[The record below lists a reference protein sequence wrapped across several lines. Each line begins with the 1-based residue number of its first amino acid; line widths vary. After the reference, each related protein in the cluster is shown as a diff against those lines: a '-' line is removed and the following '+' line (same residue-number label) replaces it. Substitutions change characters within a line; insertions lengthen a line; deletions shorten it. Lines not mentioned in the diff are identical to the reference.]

1 VRKRDVK
8 RLSLSLTILMLS
20 VFALMVPNLATAAW
34 YTDSGFDARI
44 PENEDVELHF
54 STLYQDS
61 NLVYSDDASSNSYD
75 ERLGYWFED
84 IPWLGVATEAPLLQP
99 DEQNQDTSIDADT
112 HFDPLSGFLLLRYPN
127 GRLQPFVGIGPT
139 LLISDV
145 RSNTVDSL
153 HHIFMGISY
162 SF

>member
-1 VRKRDVK
+1 MRKGDIK
-8 RLSLSLTILMLS
+8 RPSLWLTFLMVVVL
-20 VFALMVPNLATAAW
+20 ALMVPNLATAEW
-34 YTDSGFDARI
+34 YTDSGLDSQI
-44 PENEDVELHF
+44 PESEHFELHF
-54 STLYQDS
+54 STLYQNSD
-61 NLVYSDDASSNSYD
+61 LMYSDDASSNSYD
-75 ERLGYWFED
+75 ERLGYWFQA

-112 HFDPLSGFLLLRYPN
+112 NFDPLSGFLLLRYPD

-145 RSNTVDSL
+145 RSSTVDSL

>member
-1 VRKRDVK
+1 MQKRNVK
-8 RLSLSLTILMLS
+8 RPSLWLTILMVAVL
-20 VFALMVPNLATAAW
+20 ALMVPNLAAAEW

-44 PENEDVELHF
+44 PVNEDVELHF

-61 NLVYSDDASSNSYD
+61 DLMYFDDASAHSYD

-127 GRLQPFVGIGPT
+127 GQLQPFLGIGPT
-139 LLISDV
+139 LFISDL
-145 RSNTVDSL
+145 RSDTVDSL
-153 HHIFMGISY
+153 RHIFMGISY